1 MMLGPAG
8 PGNQGRSG
16 RYPPG
21 RFRPSLPANR
31 TEERQAML
39 KRMLLVL
46 ALLAPG
52 AAMAQALP
60 DRPVRIIVPFTP
72 GGTSDIVAR
81 LLAEAAAAHL
91 PRGAVVE
98 NRGGAGGNIGMA
110 EAARGAADGSTLVQ
124 CAFGPCGANPALHA
138 NPGYDLLA
146 DFAPVILTGAVRN
159 VMTVRRDLP
168 AANIR
173 EFLAL
178 ARRQPLSFASSG
190 VGASNHL
197 GPELLR
203 SITGIEMTHVPY
215 RGSGPAITDL
225 VAGRVDVFF
234 DNLPSILPHIRSGS
248 VRALAAVSDSRIP
261 ELPDVPTFAEQ
272 GVQGMAIDSWF
283 GFMAPARTPPA
294 AIAAL
299 NAAFAQ
305 ALENPAVRARMM
317 ELGATPLGGSPDQMG
332 AHVRAEAA
340 RWAEV
345 VRRQG
350 IRAE

>member
-1 MMLGPAG
+1 ML
-8 PGNQGRSG
+8 R
-16 RYPPG
+16 
-21 RFRPSLPANR
+21 
-31 TEERQAML
+31 
-39 KRMLLVL
+39 RMILAL

-52 AAMAQALP
+52 AAMAADLP

-81 LLAEAAAAHL
+81 LLAEAATPHL

-98 NRGGAGGNIGMA
+98 NRGGAGGNIGLA
-110 EAARGAADGSTLVQ
+110 EAARGAADGTTLVQ
-124 CAFGPCGANPALHA
+124 CAFGPCGANPALYA
-138 NPGYDLLA
+138 NPGYDLLR

-168 AANIR
+168 AANVQ

-178 ARRQPLSFASSG
+178 ARRERLTFASSG

-203 SITGIEMTHVPY
+203 SLTGIEMTHVPY
-215 RGSGPAITDL
+215 RGSGPAITDI

-234 DNLPSILPHIRSGS
+234 DNLPSILPHIRAGS
-248 VRALAAVSDSRIP
+248 VRALAAVSDARIP
-261 ELPDVPTFAEQ
+261 ELPDVATFGEQ

-294 AIAAL
+294 AIAGL
-299 NAAFAQ
+299 NAAFAR
-305 ALENPAVRARMM
+305 ALENPAVRSRMA
-317 ELGATPLGGSPDQMG
+317 ELGAAPLGGTPEQMG
-332 AHVRAEAA
+332 AHVRAEVA

>member
-1 MMLGPAG
+1 MLRRVILA
-8 PGNQGRSG
+8 
-16 RYPPG
+16 
-21 RFRPSLPANR
+21 
-31 TEERQAML
+31 
-39 KRMLLVL
+39 L

-52 AAMAQALP
+52 AVAAADLP

-81 LLAEAAAAHL
+81 LLAEAATPHL

-98 NRGGAGGNIGMA
+98 NRGGAGGNIGLA
-110 EAARGAADGSTLVQ
+110 EAARGAADGTTLVQ
-124 CAFGPCGANPALHA
+124 CAFGPCGANPALYA
-138 NPGYDLLA
+138 NPGYDLLR

-168 AANIR
+168 AANVQ
-173 EFLAL
+173 EFIAL
-178 ARRQPLSFASSG
+178 ARRERLTFASSG

-203 SITGIEMTHVPY
+203 SLTGIEMTHVPY
-215 RGSGPAITDL
+215 RGSGPAITDI

-234 DNLPSILPHIRSGS
+234 DNLPSILPHIRGGS
-248 VRALAAVSDSRIP
+248 VRAMAAVSEARIP
-261 ELPDVPTFAEQ
+261 ELPDLPTFGEQ

-283 GFMAPARTPPA
+283 GFMAPSRTPPA

-299 NAAFAQ
+299 NAAFAR
-305 ALENPAVRARMM
+305 ALENPAVRSRMA
-317 ELGATPLGGSPDQMG
+317 ELGAAPLGGSPEQMG
-332 AHVRAEAA
+332 VHVRAEVA
-340 RWAEV
+340 RWEEV

>member
-1 MMLGPAG
+1 MRKRFWLALGA
-8 PGNQGRSG
+8 
-16 RYPPG
+16 
-21 RFRPSLPANR
+21 A
-31 TEERQAML
+31 
-39 KRMLLVL
+39 LLV
-46 ALLAPG
+46 APWAG
-52 AAMAQALP
+52 AADLP
-60 DRPVRIIVPFTP
+60 DRPIRIIVPFVP

-81 LLAEAAAAHL
+81 VLAEAASPHL
-91 PRGAVVE
+91 PRGAVIE
-98 NRGGAGGNIGMA
+98 NRGGAGGNIGTA
-110 EAARGAADGSTLVQ
+110 EAARGAADGTTLLQ
-124 CAFGPCGANPALHA
+124 CAFGPCGANPALYA
-138 NPGYDLLA
+138 NPGYDLLR

-159 VMTVRRDLP
+159 VMAVRRDLP
-168 AANIR
+168 ARNVQ

-178 ARRQPLSFASSG
+178 ARTTTGGLTFGSSG

-203 SITGIEMTHVPY
+203 SITGIEMVHAPY

-225 VAGRVDVFF
+225 IAGRIDVFF
-234 DNLPSILPHIRSGS
+234 DNLPSIQPHIRAGS
-248 VRALAAVSDSRIP
+248 VRALAAVSDQRLA
-261 ELPDVPTFAEQ
+261 ELPDVATFGEQ

-305 ALENPAVRARMM
+305 ALANPTVRARMA
-317 ELGATPLGGSPDQMG
+317 ELAVTPVGGTPDAMG
-332 AHVRAEAA
+332 AHVRAEVA

>member
-1 MMLGPAG
+1 MTRHPSGAPRPAAGLRFARIAAGFAALLAWAGPAG
-8 PGNQGRSG
+8 
-16 RYPPG
+16 
-21 RFRPSLPANR
+21 
-31 TEERQAML
+31 
-39 KRMLLVL
+39 
-46 ALLAPG
+46 
-52 AAMAQALP
+52 AADLP
-60 DRPVRIIVPFTP
+60 DRPVRIIVPFAP
-72 GGTSDIVAR
+72 GGSSDIVAR
-81 LLAEAAAAHL
+81 VLAEAAAPHL

-98 NRGGAGGNIGMA
+98 NRAGAGGNIGMV
-110 EAARGAADGSTLVQ
+110 EAARGAADGTTLIQ
-124 CAFGPCGANPALHA
+124 CAFGPCGANPALYA
-138 NPGYDLLA
+138 NPGYDLLN

-159 VMTVRRDLP
+159 VMTVRLDLP
-168 AANIR
+168 ARNVQ
-173 EFLAL
+173 EFIAL
-178 ARRQPLSFASSG
+178 ARTTPLTFASSG

-234 DNLPSILPHIRSGS
+234 DNLPSILPHIRGGT
-248 VRALAAVSDSRIP
+248 VRALAAVSETRIP

-283 GFMAPARTPPA
+283 GFMTPARTPPA

-299 NAAFAQ
+299 NAAFAR
-305 ALENPAVRARMM
+305 ALQDPAVRARMAD
-317 ELGATPLGGSPDQMG
+317 LGATPLGGTPEQMG
-332 AHVRAEAA
+332 THVRAEAA

-345 VRRQG
+345 VRKQG

>member
-1 MMLGPAG
+1 MHIQGML
-8 PGNQGRSG
+8 R
-16 RYPPG
+16 RL
-21 RFRPSLPANR
+21 LPAL
-31 TEERQAML
+31 AVAS
-39 KRMLLVL
+39 LV
-46 ALLAPG
+46 ALPVM
-52 AAMAQALP
+52 AADLP
-60 DRPVRIIVPFTP
+60 DRPVRILVPFAP

-81 LLAEAAAAHL
+81 VLAEAASAHL

-98 NRGGAGGNIGMA
+98 NKAGAGGNIGTV
-110 EAARGAADGSTLVQ
+110 EVARGPTDGTLLLQ
-124 CAFGPCGANPALHA
+124 CAFGPCGANPALYA
-138 NPGYDLLA
+138 NAGYDVLR

-159 VMTVRRDLP
+159 VMAVRRDLP
-168 AANIR
+168 AQNVA

-178 ARRQPLSFASSG
+178 ARSQRGGISFGSSG

-203 SITGIEMTHVPY
+203 AVTGIEMVHVPY

-225 VAGRVDVFF
+225 IGGRIDVFF
-234 DNLPSILPHIRSGS
+234 DNLPSILPHIRAGS
-248 VRALAAVSDSRIP
+248 VRGLAAVSDQRLP

-299 NAAFAQ
+299 NAAFNQ
-305 ALENPAVRARMM
+305 ALSDPRVRSRMAELAVA
-317 ELGATPLGGSPDQMG
+317 PLGGTPEAMG
-332 AHVRAEAA
+332 THVRAEVA
-340 RWAEV
+340 RWADV

>member
-1 MMLGPAG
+1 MGKRFWLALGA
-8 PGNQGRSG
+8 
-16 RYPPG
+16 
-21 RFRPSLPANR
+21 
-31 TEERQAML
+31 
-39 KRMLLVL
+39 MLLVSPW
-46 ALLAPG
+46 AG
-52 AAMAQALP
+52 AADLP
-60 DRPVRIIVPFTP
+60 DRPIRIIVPFAP

-81 LLAEAAAAHL
+81 VLAEAASPYL

-98 NRGGAGGNIGMA
+98 NRGGAGGNIGTA
-110 EAARGAADGSTLVQ
+110 EAARGAADGTTLLQ
-124 CAFGPCGANPALHA
+124 CAFGPCGANPALYA
-138 NPGYDLLA
+138 NPGYDLLR

-159 VMTVRRDLP
+159 VMAVRRDLP
-168 AANIR
+168 ARNVQ

-178 ARRQPLSFASSG
+178 ARTTTGGLTFGSSG

-203 SITGIEMTHVPY
+203 SITGIEMVHAPY

-225 VAGRVDVFF
+225 IAGRIDVFF
-234 DNLPSILPHIRSGS
+234 DNLPSILPHLRAGS
-248 VRALAAVSDSRIP
+248 VRALAAVSDQRIA
-261 ELPDVPTFAEQ
+261 ELADVPTFGEQ

-305 ALENPAVRARMM
+305 ALANPALRARMSD
-317 ELGATPLGGSPDQMG
+317 LAVTPVGGTPEAMG
-332 AHVRAEAA
+332 AHVRAEVA

>member
-1 MMLGPAG
+1 MQRILRRLIP
-8 PGNQGRSG
+8 
-16 RYPPG
+16 
-21 RFRPSLPANR
+21 
-31 TEERQAML
+31 
-39 KRMLLVL
+39 VL
-46 ALLAPG
+46 ALALPAAPG
-52 AAMAQALP
+52 LAADLP
-60 DRPVRIIVPFTP
+60 ERPIRIIVPFAP

-81 LLAEAAAAHL
+81 VLAEAASAHL

-98 NRGGAGGNIGMA
+98 NRAGGGGNIGAA
-110 EAARGAADGSTLVQ
+110 EAARGPSDGTTLLQ
-124 CAFGPCGANPALHA
+124 CAFGPCGANPALYA

-146 DFAPVILTGAVRN
+146 DFAPVLLTGAVRN
-159 VMTVRRDLP
+159 VMAVRRDLP
-168 AANIR
+168 AQDMAAFI
-173 EFLAL
+173 AL
-178 ARRQPLSFASSG
+178 ARSQAGAVSFGSSG

-203 SITGIEMTHVPY
+203 AVTGIEMVHVPY

-225 VAGRVDVFF
+225 IAGRIDVFF
-234 DNLPSILPHIRSGS
+234 DNLPSILPHIRAGS
-248 VRALAAVSDSRIP
+248 VRALAAVSEGRLP

-299 NAAFAQ
+299 NAAFNK
-305 ALENPAVRARMM
+305 ALEDPRVRARMV
-317 ELGATPLGGSPDQMG
+317 ELAVAPLGGTPEAMG

-350 IRAE
+350 IRAQ